1 MAVSSLIAQGTE
13 FPLRKPAGF
22 HWDIFLLGLT
32 TGVAGLLGIPFPNGL
47 IPQAPF
53 HTAALCVHGTV
64 SDSEEATNKGH
75 HHRVVDHVVEQR
87 VSNLAQGLL
96 TLGTM
101 TGPLLTVLHLIP
113 QSVLAGLF
121 FVMGVQALQGN
132 GITTKIV
139 YLLKDKSLIP
149 GSDLLKLI
157 QRQRAITAF
166 VILELVGFGATFAI
180 TQTIAAIGFPIFILL
195 LIPARIWLLPRYF
208 TAEELQILDGP
219 TASPFT
225 MESVGGN
232 YGEVIQGEGN
242 SADASGQITRGSNSP
257 LEESDEAERGEAG
270 AISELV
276 AERLS
281 HSSSTRRKS
290 FRASDDHNGIELI
303 PRRKSGSRHRKEA
316 GYHD

>member
-1 MAVSSLIAQGTE
+1 
-13 FPLRKPAGF
+13 
-22 HWDIFLLGLT
+22 
-32 TGVAGLLGIPFPNGL
+32 
-47 IPQAPF
+47 
-53 HTAALCVHGTV
+53 
-64 SDSEEATNKGH
+64 
-75 HHRVVDHVVEQR
+75 

-101 TGPLLTVLHLIP
+101 SGPLLTVLHLIP

-121 FVMGVQALQGN
+121 FVMGVQTLQGN

-139 YLLKDKSLIP
+139 YLLRDKNLTP

-157 QRQRAITAF
+157 KRQRAILAF
-166 VILELVGFGATFAI
+166 VTLELVGFGATFAI

-195 LIPARIWLLPRYF
+195 LIPTRIWLLPRYF
-208 TAEELQILDGP
+208 TAEELHVLDGP

-232 YGEVIQGEGN
+232 YGEVIQGTGN

-257 LEESDEAERGEAG
+257 LEESDEAERGEAAG
-270 AISELV
+270 ISELV

-290 FRASDDHNGIELI
+290 FGAYQDRDEIELAP
-303 PRRKSGSRHRKEA
+303 PRKNGSRHRKET
-316 GYHD
+316 GYHG